1 MVRCGI
7 HSLVSD
13 FATQVYRIV
22 KRCPRGRIVS
32 YGAVAAMLGQPRAAR
47 AVGKALNAL
56 PEGSNVPWW
65 RVVNSRG
72 EVSIRGVQHGEI
84 LQRTLLE
91 REGVRFGRNGR
102 ISWEAYGWSG
112 K

>member
-1 MVRCGI
+1 M
-7 HSLVSD
+7 SD
-13 FATQVYRIV
+13 FAAGVYRIV
-22 KRCPRGRIVS
+22 KRCPRGKIVS
-32 YGAVAAMLGQPRAAR
+32 YGGVAAMLGQPRAAR

-56 PEGSNVPWW
+56 PDGSNVPWW

-91 REGVRFGRNGR
+91 REGVKFERNGR
-102 ISWEAYGWSG
+102 ISWKQYGWDGGS
-112 K
+112 

>member
-1 MVRCGI
+1 M
-7 HSLVSD
+7 SD
-13 FATQVYRIV
+13 FAANVYRIV
-22 KRCPRGRIVS
+22 KKCPRGKIVS
-32 YGAVAAMLGQPRAAR
+32 YGGVAAMLGQPRAAR

-56 PEGSNVPWW
+56 PDGTDVPWW

-91 REGVRFGRNGR
+91 REGIKFERNGR
-102 ISWEAYGWSG
+102 ISWKYYGWDG
-112 K
+112 A